1 MENHINF
8 KKVFKTAGAFMAWVI
23 GSGFATGQEVLQFF
37 SSYGYHSYGVVLLNL
52 AGFIGIGYLLMSS
65 GFEHKT
71 KPDFNHFKFFC
82 GSKLGTFY
90 TWLITAILLLLI
102 PILVAG
108 GGATLKEY
116 YGINTYIGS
125 ALMAALVLA
134 AYLIG
139 FERMI
144 KIISSLGPLIIV
156 FSLIVG
162 ILSLFA
168 DMGNWEKIPA
178 YETALA
184 PYHAAPNW
192 LMSGLLYLGLN
203 FFPGSTYFTRL
214 GYGVSS
220 KKELKYSAI
229 LGGTALLLSI
239 TVVSTAIMLNG
250 NATAGL
256 EIPVLYLARKI
267 SHLFGGVFSVILV
280 LGIFSSCSAMMWTV
294 CSRFSFPQKS
304 WNTLCAAAVAVF
316 AYFVSLL
323 SFGKLVSAIYPV
335 IGYIGLIFIAC
346 VLYKGIFHR
355 VKK

>member
-52 AGFIGIGYLLMSS
+52 AGFIGIGYLLMRS

-168 DMGNWEKIPA
+168 DMGNWEMIPA
-178 YETALA
+178 
-184 PYHAAPNW
+184 
-192 LMSGLLYLGLN
+192 
-203 FFPGSTYFTRL
+203 
-214 GYGVSS
+214 
-220 KKELKYSAI
+220 
-229 LGGTALLLSI
+229 
-239 TVVSTAIMLNG
+239 
-250 NATAGL
+250 
-256 EIPVLYLARKI
+256 
-267 SHLFGGVFSVILV
+267 
-280 LGIFSSCSAMMWTV
+280 
-294 CSRFSFPQKS
+294 
-304 WNTLCAAAVAVF
+304 
-316 AYFVSLL
+316 
-323 SFGKLVSAIYPV
+323 
-335 IGYIGLIFIAC
+335 
-346 VLYKGIFHR
+346 
-355 VKK
+355 